1 MWRWLHAVPPAR
13 WLRECWRPASA
24 PGAEPGA
31 VGGSGRHLGVERE
44 RSWRRFLQRARQR
57 WNAASIGGTVPEGEL
72 REEKARERD
81 GGDGGLGER
90 VPLGPPMA
98 VPLSSDGRR
107 TTGDDSVGSGRVVLS
122 RDRGFTTV
130 TVSHIGRGAYSGHFK
145 V

>member
-1 MWRWLHAVPPAR
+1 
-13 WLRECWRPASA
+13 
-24 PGAEPGA
+24 
-31 VGGSGRHLGVERE
+31 VERE

-90 VPLGPPMA
+90 VPLGPPM
-98 VPLSSDGRR
+98 GE
-107 TTGDDSVGSGRVVLS
+107 DSVGSGRVVLS